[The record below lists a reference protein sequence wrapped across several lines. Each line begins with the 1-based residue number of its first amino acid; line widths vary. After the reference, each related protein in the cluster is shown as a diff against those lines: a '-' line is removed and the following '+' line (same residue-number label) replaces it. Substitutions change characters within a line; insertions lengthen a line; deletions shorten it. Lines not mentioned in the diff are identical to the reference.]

1 MPLARVLKRVGIGV
15 VAAAAGLA
23 GAALLYMR
31 LQGIPLHAAR
41 HAPPTG
47 IEARALAVGQRAP
60 DFAAPSTIASNYR
73 LSDRLRDG
81 PVVLIFYRG
90 HW

>member
-1 MPLARVLKRVGIGV
+1 MVIVLAGLL
-15 VAAAAGLA
+15 AAG
-23 GAALLYMR
+23 LLYMR
-31 LQGIPLHAAR
+31 LQGIPLHAMR

-47 IEARALAVGQRAP
+47 IEARALAVGQVAP
-60 DFAAPSTIASNYR
+60 DFAAPSTLVSNDR